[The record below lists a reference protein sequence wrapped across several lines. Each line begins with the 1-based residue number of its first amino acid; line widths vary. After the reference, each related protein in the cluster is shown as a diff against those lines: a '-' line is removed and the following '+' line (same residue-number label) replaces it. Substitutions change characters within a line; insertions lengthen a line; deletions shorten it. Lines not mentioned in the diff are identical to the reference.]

1 MREKKQKKVPI
12 SFGHGCAVSDD
23 IFCVAS
29 FLDDL
34 DSDVEFTRAFILNL
48 SSEMPWMHHDIA
60 GRTIVS
66 IALRPESD
74 NLARA
79 CCALSDYGKLQS
91 FNSAE
96 IIEEEIPTKGAENNR
111 DDGLTFSAVSY
122 VNGKAYA
129 CGAVGRIYRRDDDG
143 WIQVAT
149 EISNAATQNLQSIVG
164 LAQANSF
171 QDISELTK
179 KAREFSNFEHVSGIS
194 ENDIYACGSNGIVI
208 HWDGKSWSKLRIPS
222 RQHLH
227 YIHCHSPDEVYV
239 CGHNGTLLL
248 GNAKA
253 GFRRVALGRN
263 DLNFWTV
270 QKFKET
276 VYVGTTSG
284 LFQAEKSKIQ
294 SVAFG
299 LPELQSEF
307 TVQALDST
315 ERVLW
320 VVADKFLLR
329 FDGGTWRKIDHPDN
343 TL

>member
-1 MREKKQKKVPI
+1 MRGKKKKQIPI

-34 DSDVEFTRAFILNL
+34 NPDVEFTRVFILNL
-48 SSEMPWMHHDIA
+48 SSERPWMHHDIA
-60 GRTIVS
+60 DRTIIS
-66 IALRPESD
+66 IALRPEAG
-74 NLARA
+74 NLPRA
-79 CCALSDYGKLQS
+79 CCALSAYGELQS
-91 FNSAE
+91 FNSTE
-96 IIEEEIPTKGAENNR
+96 VIEEEIPAKGVEKNR
-111 DDGLTFSAVSY
+111 DNGLTFSAISY
-122 VNGKAYA
+122 IDTKAYA

-143 WIQVAT
+143 WRQVAT
-149 EISNAATQNLQSIVG
+149 EIFNAATQNLQSIVG
-164 LAQANSF
+164 LAQKDAS
-171 QDISELTK
+171 QDILELTK
-179 KAREFSNFEHVSGIS
+179 KARETPNFEHISGTS
-194 ENDIYACGSNGIVI
+194 ESDIYACGGNGLVV
-208 HWDGKSWSKLRIPS
+208 HWDGKSWSNLRIPT

-227 YIHCHSPDEVYV
+227 CIHCHSPDEVYI

-248 GNAKA
+248 GNSRE

-270 QKFKET
+270 QKFNET

-284 LFQAEKSKIQ
+284 LFQVEKSKIQ
-294 SVAFG
+294 SVALG
-299 LPELQSEF
+299 LPELHSDF

-315 ERVLW
+315 KRVLW

-329 FDGGTWRKIDHPDN
+329 FDGGAWRKIDHPDN